1 MGYSSDVTD
10 KEWEILIAVIAEEE
24 ENKTPDVDKTANS
37 ERDILST

>member
-1 MGYSSDVTD
+1 MGNYRAVT
-10 KEWEILIAVIAEEE
+10 AEEE